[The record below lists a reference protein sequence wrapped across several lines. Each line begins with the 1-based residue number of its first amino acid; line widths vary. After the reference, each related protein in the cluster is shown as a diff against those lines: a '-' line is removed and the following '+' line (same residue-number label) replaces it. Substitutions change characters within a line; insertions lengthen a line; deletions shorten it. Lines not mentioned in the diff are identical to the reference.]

1 MAAAFT
7 EEEKA
12 VDDALRYP
20 KAYARLCRG
29 GGGGAAVGLPY
40 GHGPPHAFLP
50 YVLQPHEALRA
61 KDLNEMFPVTDAE
74 APPTANPRGFAN
86 LLWKQLDHLGNAGFD
101 PALFRVDA
109 FGNVL
114 YLHADSASPLAWDI
128 DHWFPCARG
137 GKTVPSNLRIV
148 QWQVCRK
155 KQNKLEFLMPWWD
168 LQLGVSVNQFLS
180 IFASKNSDFR
190 NRAFA
195 FIFADGSSEEL
206 SSLQVVEAHA
216 FPQHFSEMTRKVGLA
231 PAAIVSLRGSDNSVL
246 KSLDANRPI
255 RPNYPL
261 IASKKFT
268 GEKDENANLAIS
280 GHGPNLMK
288 ENNNPDAD
296 GYISNPYMS
305 IAMARDSLRQREEA
319 KKKQAE
325 LAELENEANELKQN
339 NEEERVAIQG
349 LEALLIK
356 RKRRVEKCRR
366 LAEAQSNYKAVLEK
380 MIRDA
385 MHQSV
390 VYKEQ
395 LRLNQAATSTLM
407 ARLEAQRA
415 MCDSS
420 ETELR
425 KKYQQRDDLERQI
438 KPERKR
444 YRVDD
449 GLLEERHSES
459 AKYLSARKLRSS
471 PLKQELRVFLEED
484 QRNSDA
490 YISLGDE
497 QIGEGTSTRA
507 SPFGKARNE
516 QLKVINF
523 PRRSVTFEQNT
534 VDSERGRTLVREK
547 LEELAIKERRRTRR
561 ERKETMA
568 PRETGTPMRSRND
581 KGKAT
586 MQQCY
591 ESETEKYHASE
602 TVSVPRTS
610 SLPPSPPYRVVGM
623 YGTPRYPTDKSILLQ
638 KSEVLQHRA
647 PRSEDDENMN
657 HVGKGNVDKWL
668 HMLMDN
674 QQEGHDAYHSSDE
687 QHDGDKEYASE
698 EQHDGDEE
706 YASEEQHDGDKEYA
720 SEEQH
725 DGDEEYASEEQQMQ
739 SRIDNESCRNE
750 INECSDEI
758 VEVEGDIA
766 SDQGTARCRNSFG
779 IKEREEKKIWFPRS
793 DSSRGFRSLPSSP
806 SKILGMRRGVE
817 CIGRKPKVAGED
829 DCRYGYADSVST
841 GSSGKFLNR
850 CKQAIKKAVN
860 K

>member
-12 VDDALRYP
+12 VDDALGYP
-20 KAYARLCRG
+20 KAYAKLCRG
-29 GGGGAAVGLPY
+29 GGGAVGLPY
-40 GHGPPHAFLP
+40 SHGPPHAFLP
-50 YVLQPHEALRA
+50 YILQPHEALRA

-109 FGNVL
+109 YGNVL

-195 FIFADGSSEEL
+195 FLFTHGASEEL
-206 SSLQVVEAHA
+206 NSLQVVEAHA
-216 FPQHFSEMTRKVGLA
+216 FPQHFSEMKTKVGLA
-231 PAAIVSLRGSDNSVL
+231 PAAIVSSRGSDNSVL
-246 KSLDANRPI
+246 KSLDANRPL
-255 RPNYPL
+255 RPSYPL
-261 IASKKFT
+261 IAAKKFT
-268 GEKDENANLAIS
+268 GDRDENVNLA
-280 GHGPNLMK
+280 GQGPNSTK

-296 GYISNPYMS
+296 GYISNPYLS

-325 LAELENEANELKQN
+325 LTELENEANELKQM

-356 RKRRVEKCRR
+356 RRRRVEKCRR

-425 KKYQQRDDLERQI
+425 KKYQHRDDLERQI

-449 GLLEERHSES
+449 GLLEERLSES
-459 AKYLSARKLRSS
+459 VKYLSARRLRSS

-484 QRNSDA
+484 QRYSDA
-490 YISLGDE
+490 YISLGE
-497 QIGEGTSTRA
+497 EEIGEGTSTRTQA
-507 SPFGKARNE
+507 FSNARNE
-516 QLKVINF
+516 PSKVINF
-523 PRRSVTFEQNT
+523 PRRSLSIEQNT
-534 VDSERGRTLVREK
+534 VDTERGRTLVREK
-547 LEELAIKERRRTRR
+547 LEELAIKERQHSRRR
-561 ERKETMA
+561 ETKETM
-568 PRETGTPMRSRND
+568 RSRGTGTPLRSRND
-581 KGKAT
+581 KAKAT
-586 MQQCY
+586 LQKCY
-591 ESETEKYHASE
+591 ESETEKYHVSE
-602 TVSVPRTS
+602 TVSIPRTS
-610 SLPPSPPYRVVGM
+610 SLPSPPYRAIGM
-623 YGTPRYPTDKSILLQ
+623 YGTSRYGTDQSMLLQ
-638 KSEVLQHRA
+638 KSEALHHLGFSR
-647 PRSEDDENMN
+647 PEDDENMN

-674 QQEGHDAYHSSDE
+674 QQEDHAVYHSSDE
-687 QHDGDKEYASE
+687 HDN
-698 EQHDGDEE
+698 DEE
-706 YASEEQHDGDKEYA
+706 NASD
-720 SEEQH
+720 
-725 DGDEEYASEEQQMQ
+725 EQQMQ
-739 SRIDNESCRNE
+739 SRIDEESCRNGVT
-750 INECSDEI
+750 ECSDEI
-758 VEVEGDIA
+758 VEVEDEIV
-766 SDQGTARCRNSFG
+766 SDQGAERGRNSFG

-793 DSSRGFRSLPSSP
+793 DSTRGFRSLPSSP

-817 CIGRKPKVAGED
+817 CMGRKPKVAGDD
-829 DCRYGYADSVST
+829 DCRYGYEDSVST
-841 GSSGKFLNR
+841 SSSKFLSR
-850 CKQAIKKAVN
+850 CKQAIKKAVH

>member
-1 MAAAFT
+1 MAAGFT

-12 VDDALRYP
+12 VDDAMGYP
-20 KAYARLCRG
+20 KAYARLCR

-74 APPTANPRGFAN
+74 APPTANPRGYAN

-109 FGNVL
+109 YGNVL

-195 FIFADGSSEEL
+195 FLFADGSGEEL

-231 PAAIVSLRGSDNSVL
+231 PAAIVSTKGPDNSVL
-246 KSLDANRPI
+246 KSLDANRPL

-268 GEKDENANLAIS
+268 GEKDENFNLPIS
-280 GHGPNLMK
+280 GQGPNSAK

-296 GYISNPYMS
+296 GYISNPYLS
-305 IAMARDSLRQREEA
+305 IAMARDSLRHREEA

-325 LAELENEANELKQN
+325 LTELENEANELKQK

-356 RKRRVEKCRR
+356 RKRRVEKCHR

-449 GLLEERHSES
+449 GLLEERHGES
-459 AKYLSARKLRSS
+459 VKYLSARKLRSS

-490 YISLGDE
+490 YISLGE
-497 QIGEGTSTRA
+497 EEIGEGTSTRA
-507 SPFGKARNE
+507 SAFSNARNE
-516 QLKVINF
+516 QSKVINF
-523 PRRSVTFEQNT
+523 PRRSLSIEQNT

-547 LEELAIKERRRTRR
+547 LEELAIKERRRSRRR
-561 ERKETMA
+561 ERMETMA
-568 PRETGTPMRSRND
+568 SRGAGTPMRSGDD
-581 KGKAT
+581 KDKAT

-610 SLPPSPPYRVVGM
+610 SLPPSPPYRAVGM
-623 YGTPRYPTDKSILLQ
+623 HGTPRYPADQSMLLQ
-638 KSEVLQHRA
+638 KSKVHHQHV

-674 QQEGHDAYHSSDE
+674 QQEGQAVYHCSDE
-687 QHDGDKEYASE
+687 QHDDEEENASE
-698 EQHDGDEE
+698 EQH
-706 YASEEQHDGDKEYA
+706 
-720 SEEQH
+720 
-725 DGDEEYASEEQQMQ
+725 MQ
-739 SRIDNESCRNE
+739 SRIDEESCRNE
-750 INECSDEI
+750 ITECSDEI
-758 VEVEGDIA
+758 AEVEGDIA
-766 SDQGTARCRNSFG
+766 SDQGTALCRDSFG

-793 DSSRGFRSLPSSP
+793 DNSRGFRSLPSSP

-829 DCRYGYADSVST
+829 DCRYGYEDAVST
-841 GSSGKFLNR
+841 SSSKFLSR

>member
-12 VDDALRYP
+12 VDDALGYP
-20 KAYARLCRG
+20 KAYAGLCSG

-109 FGNVL
+109 YGNVL

-128 DHWFPCARG
+128 DHWFPCVRG

-168 LQLGVSVNQFLS
+168 LQLGISVNQFLS
-180 IFASKNSDFR
+180 IVASKNSDFR

-195 FIFADGSSEEL
+195 FLFADGSSEEL

-231 PAAIVSLRGSDNSVL
+231 PAAIVSARGSDSSVL
-246 KSLDANRPI
+246 KSLDANRPL

-268 GEKDENANLAIS
+268 GEKDENVNLAIS
-280 GHGPNLMK
+280 GHGTNSTK
-288 ENNNPDAD
+288 ENNKPDAD
-296 GYISNPYMS
+296 RYISNPYLS

-325 LAELENEANELKQN
+325 LTELENEANELKQK

-449 GLLEERHSES
+449 GLLEERHNES
-459 AKYLSARKLRSS
+459 VKYLSARRLRSS

-484 QRNSDA
+484 QRNSEA
-490 YISLGDE
+490 YNSLGE
-497 QIGEGTSTRA
+497 EEIGEGTSTRVSA
-507 SPFGKARNE
+507 FSNARNE
-516 QLKVINF
+516 PSKVINF
-523 PRRSVTFEQNT
+523 PRRSLSIEQNT

-547 LEELAIKERRRTRR
+547 LEELAIKERRHSRRR
-561 ERKETMA
+561 EIKETMA
-568 PRETGTPMRSRND
+568 SRGTGTPMRSRDD

-591 ESETEKYHASE
+591 ESENEKYHASE

-610 SLPPSPPYRVVGM
+610 SLPPSPPYRAVGM
-623 YGTPRYPTDKSILLQ
+623 YGTPRYPTDQSILLQ
-638 KSEVLQHRA
+638 KCEVLHHRRV
-647 PRSEDDENMN
+647 PRSEDDETMN

-674 QQEGHDAYHSSDE
+674 QQECPAVYHSSDE
-687 QHDGDKEYASE
+687 QHDDD
-698 EQHDGDEE
+698 EQN
-706 YASEEQHDGDKEYA
+706 
-720 SEEQH
+720 
-725 DGDEEYASEEQQMQ
+725 ASEEQQIQ
-739 SRIDNESCRNE
+739 SRIDEESCRNE
-750 INECSDEI
+750 ITECSDEI

-766 SDQGTARCRNSFG
+766 SDQEAARCRNSFG
-779 IKEREEKKIWFPRS
+779 IKEREEKKIRFPRS

-829 DCRYGYADSVST
+829 DCRYGYDDSVST
-841 GSSGKFLNR
+841 SSSKFLSR

>member
-12 VDDALRYP
+12 VDDAMGYP

-50 YVLQPHEALRA
+50 YVLQPHEALRV

-109 FGNVL
+109 YGNVL

-155 KQNKLEFLMPWWD
+155 KHNKLEFLMPWWD

-195 FIFADGSSEEL
+195 FLFADGSSEEL
-206 SSLQVVEAHA
+206 SSLQVVEAHV

-231 PAAIVSLRGSDNSVL
+231 PAAIVSTRASDNSVL
-246 KSLDANRPI
+246 KSLDANRPL

-261 IASKKFT
+261 IASKKFM
-268 GEKDENANLAIS
+268 GEKDENVNLAIS
-280 GHGPNLMK
+280 GHGPNSTK

-296 GYISNPYMS
+296 GYISNPHFS

-325 LAELENEANELKQN
+325 LTELENEANELKQK

-425 KKYQQRDDLERQI
+425 KKYQQRDDLERQV

-449 GLLEERHSES
+449 GLLEERRSES
-459 AKYLSARKLRSS
+459 VKYLSARRLRSS

-484 QRNSDA
+484 QRNSEA
-490 YISLGDE
+490 YISIGE
-497 QIGEGTSTRA
+497 EEIGEGTSTRTSA
-507 SPFGKARNE
+507 FGNTRNE
-516 QLKVINF
+516 SLKVINF
-523 PRRSVTFEQNT
+523 PRRSHSIEQNT

-547 LEELAIKERRRTRR
+547 LEELAIKGRHRSRRR

-568 PRETGTPMRSRND
+568 SRGTGTPMRSRDD

-586 MQQCY
+586 MRQCY

-602 TVSVPRTS
+602 TFSVPRTS
-610 SLPPSPPYRVVGM
+610 SLPPSPPYRAVGI
-623 YGTPRYPTDKSILLQ
+623 YGTPRYPTDQSMLMQ
-638 KSEVLQHRA
+638 KNEVLHHQRV

-657 HVGKGNVDKWL
+657 HIGKGNVDKWL

-674 QQEGHDAYHSSDE
+674 QQEGPGVYHSSDE
-687 QHDGDKEYASE
+687 HGN
-698 EQHDGDEE
+698 DEE
-706 YASEEQHDGDKEYA
+706 NASDEQK
-720 SEEQH
+720 
-725 DGDEEYASEEQQMQ
+725 MQ
-739 SRIDNESCRNE
+739 NRIDEESCRNE
-750 INECSDEI
+750 ITECSDEI
-758 VEVEGDIA
+758 VELEDDIA
-766 SDQGTARCRNSFG
+766 SDQGTARCRNTFG

-817 CIGRKPKVAGED
+817 CIGRKPKVAGDD
-829 DCRYGYADSVST
+829 DCRYGYDDSVST
-841 GSSGKFLNR
+841 SSSKFLSR

>member
-1 MAAAFT
+1 MAAFT

-12 VDDALRYP
+12 VDDALGYP

-29 GGGGAAVGLPY
+29 GAVGLPY
-40 GHGPPHAFLP
+40 SHGPPQAFFP
-50 YVLQPHEALRA
+50 YALQPHEALRA

-109 FGNVL
+109 YGNVL

-180 IFASKNSDFR
+180 IFASKNADFR

-195 FIFADGSSEEL
+195 FLFADGASEEL
-206 SSLQVVEAHA
+206 NSLQVVEAHA
-216 FPQHFSEMTRKVGLA
+216 FPQHFSEMKRKVGLA
-231 PAAIVSLRGSDNSVL
+231 PAAIVSSRGFENSVL
-246 KSLDANRPI
+246 KSLDANRPL

-261 IASKKFT
+261 IAAKKFV
-268 GEKDENANLAIS
+268 GEKDENANVAVS
-280 GHGPNLMK
+280 SYGPNSTK
-288 ENNNPDAD
+288 ENNSPDAD
-296 GYISNPYMS
+296 GYISNPYLS

-325 LAELENEANELKQN
+325 LTELENAANELKQK

-356 RKRRVEKCRR
+356 RRRRVAKCRR

-425 KKYQQRDDLERQI
+425 KKYQQRDDLERKIRPFTDQA
-438 KPERKR
+438 RKR

-449 GLLEERHSES
+449 GLLEQRHSES
-459 AKYLSARKLRSS
+459 VKYLSARRLSS

-490 YISLGDE
+490 YISIGE
-497 QIGEGTSTRA
+497 EEIGEGTSTL
-507 SPFGKARNE
+507 GNDRNE
-516 QLKVINF
+516 PFKVISF
-523 PRRSVTFEQNT
+523 PRRSLGTKEKT
-534 VDSERGRTLVREK
+534 VATEGGRISVREK
-547 LEELAIKERRRTRR
+547 LEHLAIKERRRSRR
-561 ERKETMA
+561 ERKETM
-568 PRETGTPMRSRND
+568 PYRGIGTPVRSRDD
-581 KGKAT
+581 KGKVT
-586 MQQCY
+586 NLQCDTN
-591 ESETEKYHASE
+591 ESEIEKYHASE
-602 TVSVPRTS
+602 TASLPRTP
-610 SLPPSPPYRVVGM
+610 SLPPSPPYRAIGM
-623 YGTPRYPTDKSILLQ
+623 YGTARYPTDQSMLLQ
-638 KSEVLQHRA
+638 KNEVLHSRG
-647 PRSEDDENMN
+647 RSEDENMN
-657 HVGKGNVDKWL
+657 NVGKGNVDKWL

-674 QQEGHDAYHSSDE
+674 QQEGSAVYHSP
-687 QHDGDKEYASE
+687 E
-698 EQHDGDEE
+698 EHNNDEE
-706 YASEEQHDGDKEYA
+706 NASH
-720 SEEQH
+720 
-725 DGDEEYASEEQQMQ
+725 EQQMQ
-739 SRIDNESCRNE
+739 SRIDEESYRNE
-750 INECSDEI
+750 ITECSDDI
-758 VEVEGDIA
+758 VEVGDEIA
-766 SDQGTARCRNSFG
+766 TDQGTARCINSFE
-779 IKEREEKKIWFPRS
+779 IKEREDKKIWFPRS
-793 DSSRGFRSLPSSP
+793 DSARGFRSLPSSP

-817 CIGRKPKVAGED
+817 CIGRKPKVAGDD
-829 DCRYGYADSVST
+829 DCRYGYEDAMST
-841 GSSGKFLNR
+841 SSSKFLSR

>member
-1 MAAAFT
+1 MMAAAFT

-12 VDDALRYP
+12 VDDALGYP

-29 GGGGAAVGLPY
+29 GGGAVGLPY
-40 GHGPPHAFLP
+40 SHGPPHVFLP
-50 YVLQPHEALRA
+50 YVLQPHEALRG
-61 KDLNEMFPVTDAE
+61 KDLNDMFPVTDAE

-109 FGNVL
+109 YGNVL

-137 GKTVPSNLRIV
+137 GKTVPSNLRIM

-195 FIFADGSSEEL
+195 YLFTHGASEEL

-216 FPQHFSEMTRKVGLA
+216 FPQHFSEMKTKVGLA
-231 PAAIVSLRGSDNSVL
+231 PAAIVSSRGSDNSVL

-255 RPNYPL
+255 RPSYPL
-261 IASKKFT
+261 IAAKKFT
-268 GEKDENANLAIS
+268 GERDENVHLS
-280 GHGPNLMK
+280 GQGPNSTK

-296 GYISNPYMS
+296 GYISNPYLS

-319 KKKQAE
+319 KKQQAE
-325 LAELENEANELKQN
+325 LAELENEANELRQK

-356 RKRRVEKCRR
+356 RRRRVEKCRR

-420 ETELR
+420 EGELR

-459 AKYLSARKLRSS
+459 VKYLSARRLRSS

-484 QRNSDA
+484 LRNSDA
-490 YISLGDE
+490 YLSLGE
-497 QIGEGTSTRA
+497 EETEEGTSTRTPA
-507 SPFGKARNE
+507 FGNARNE
-516 QLKVINF
+516 PLKVINF
-523 PRRSVTFEQNT
+523 PRRSSSIAQNT
-534 VDSERGRTLVREK
+534 VDTERGRTLVREK
-547 LEELAIKERRRTRR
+547 LEELSIKERQHSRRR
-561 ERKETMA
+561 EGKETM
-568 PRETGTPMRSRND
+568 RSRRTGTPIRSRDD
-581 KGKAT
+581 KAKPT
-586 MQQCY
+586 MQKCY
-591 ESETEKYHASE
+591 ESEAEKYHASE
-602 TVSVPRTS
+602 TVSVPRAS
-610 SLPPSPPYRVVGM
+610 SLPSPPYRATGM
-623 YGTPRYPTDKSILLQ
+623 YGTSRYVTDQSVLLQ
-638 KSEVLQHRA
+638 KSEALHHRGFTRA
-647 PRSEDDENMN
+647 EDGENMN
-657 HVGKGNVDKWL
+657 HVGKGNVDRWL

-674 QQEGHDAYHSSDE
+674 QQEDHAVYHSSDE
-687 QHDGDKEYASE
+687 HDN
-698 EQHDGDEE
+698 DEE
-706 YASEEQHDGDKEYA
+706 NASDEQRT
-720 SEEQH
+720 
-725 DGDEEYASEEQQMQ
+725 Q
-739 SRIDNESCRNE
+739 SRVDQESCRNGVT
-750 INECSDEI
+750 ECSDEI
-758 VEVEGDIA
+758 VEVEDEIV
-766 SDQGTARCRNSFG
+766 SDQGAERGRNSFG
-779 IKEREEKKIWFPRS
+779 IKDREEKKIWFPRS
-793 DSSRGFRSLPSSP
+793 DSTRGFRSLPSSP
-806 SKILGMRRGVE
+806 SMILGMRKGVE
-817 CIGRKPKVAGED
+817 RMAVDDDRK
-829 DCRYGYADSVST
+829 YGYEDSVSR
-841 GSSGKFLNR
+841 SSTKFLSR

>member
-1 MAAAFT
+1 MMAAAFT

-12 VDDALRYP
+12 VDDALGYP

-29 GGGGAAVGLPY
+29 GGGGLAVGLPY

-50 YVLQPHEALRA
+50 YVLQPNEALRA
-61 KDLNEMFPVTDAE
+61 KDLNDMFPVTDAE

-109 FGNVL
+109 YGNVL

-168 LQLGVSVNQFLS
+168 LQLGISVNQFLS

-195 FIFADGSSEEL
+195 FLFADGSSEEL

-231 PAAIVSLRGSDNSVL
+231 PAAIVSTRGSDNSVL
-246 KSLDANRPI
+246 KSLDANRPL

-268 GEKDENANLAIS
+268 GEKDENVNLAIS
-280 GHGPNLMK
+280 GHGTNSTK

-296 GYISNPYMS
+296 GYISNPYLS

-325 LAELENEANELKQN
+325 LTELENEANELKQK

-449 GLLEERHSES
+449 GLLEERHNES
-459 AKYLSARKLRSS
+459 VKYLSARRLRSS

-490 YISLGDE
+490 YISLGE
-497 QIGEGTSTRA
+497 EEIGEGTSNRA
-507 SPFGKARNE
+507 SAFGNDRNE
-516 QLKVINF
+516 PLKVINF
-523 PRRSVTFEQNT
+523 PRRSLSIEQNT

-547 LEELAIKERRRTRR
+547 LEELAIKGRRRSRR
-561 ERKETMA
+561 GEIKETMA
-568 PRETGTPMRSRND
+568 SRGTGTPMRSRD
-581 KGKAT
+581 DRGKAT

-610 SLPPSPPYRVVGM
+610 SLPPSPPYRAVGM
-623 YGTPRYPTDKSILLQ
+623 YGTPRYPTDQSILLQ
-638 KSEVLQHRA
+638 KSEMLHHRRV

-674 QQEGHDAYHSSDE
+674 QQDCHAVYHSSDE
-687 QHDGDKEYASE
+687 QHDK
-698 EQHDGDEE
+698 DEE
-706 YASEEQHDGDKEYA
+706 N
-720 SEEQH
+720 
-725 DGDEEYASEEQQMQ
+725 ASEEQQIQ
-739 SRIDNESCRNE
+739 IRINEESCRNE
-750 INECSDEI
+750 ITECSDEI
-758 VEVEGDIA
+758 IEVEGDIA

-793 DSSRGFRSLPSSP
+793 DSNRGFRSLPSSP

-817 CIGRKPKVAGED
+817 CIGRKPKVAGEA
-829 DCRYGYADSVST
+829 DCRYGYDDSVST
-841 GSSGKFLNR
+841 SSSKFLSR

>member
-12 VDDALRYP
+12 VDDALGYP
-20 KAYARLCRG
+20 KAYVRLCRG
-29 GGGGAAVGLPY
+29 GAVGLPY
-40 GHGPPHAFLP
+40 CHGPPHAFLP
-50 YVLQPHEALRA
+50 YVLQPHEAMRA
-61 KDLNEMFPVTDAE
+61 KDLNEMFPVVDSE
-74 APPTANPRGFAN
+74 APPTANPRGYAN

-109 FGNVL
+109 YGNVL
-114 YLHADSASPLAWDI
+114 YLHADSASPLAWEI

-180 IFASKNSDFR
+180 IFASKNADFR

-195 FIFADGSSEEL
+195 FLFADGASEEL
-206 SSLQVVEAHA
+206 NSLQPVEAHA
-216 FPQHFSEMTRKVGLA
+216 FPQHFSEMKRKVGLA
-231 PAAIVSLRGSDNSVL
+231 PAAIVSTKGSDNSVL
-246 KSLDANRPI
+246 RSLDANRPL

-261 IASKKFT
+261 IAAKKFT
-268 GEKDENANLAIS
+268 GEKDENVNFVLS
-280 GHGPNLMK
+280 SHGPSSMK

-296 GYISNPYMS
+296 GYISNPYLS

-325 LAELENEANELKQN
+325 LTELENEANELNQK

-349 LEALLIK
+349 LESLLIK

-385 MHQSV
+385 MHQCV

-395 LRLNQAATSTLM
+395 LRLNQAATSSLL
-407 ARLEAQRA
+407 ARLEAQRS

-425 KKYQQRDDLERQI
+425 KKYQQKDDLERQVNQA
-438 KPERKR
+438 RKR

-459 AKYLSARKLRSS
+459 VKYLSARRLRSS

-484 QRNSDA
+484 QRNSDP
-490 YISLGDE
+490 YISLGDDE
-497 QIGEGTSTRA
+497 VREEETS
-507 SPFGKARNE
+507 GLGDARN
-516 QLKVINF
+516 VIRF
-523 PRRSVTFEQNT
+523 PRRSLYTEENT
-534 VDSERGRTLVREK
+534 VDTERGRTSVREK
-547 LEELAIKERRRTRR
+547 LEELAIKEQRRSRRR
-561 ERKETMA
+561 ERNGTSM
-568 PRETGTPMRSRND
+568 RSRGTGTPMRSKDD

-586 MQQCY
+586 IVQSDLN
-591 ESETEKYHASE
+591 ESDVEKYHASE
-602 TVSVPRTS
+602 TVSVPRSS
-610 SLPPSPPYRVVGM
+610 SLPPSPPYRAVGM
-623 YGTPRYPTDKSILLQ
+623 YGTARSHTDQLLQ
-638 KSEVLQHRA
+638 RNEGRQPRGVG
-647 PRSEDDENMN
+647 RSEDGENMN
-657 HVGKGNVDKWL
+657 HVGKGNVDRWL

-674 QQEGHDAYHSSDE
+674 QQEEGPAVYNS
-687 QHDGDKEYASE
+687 SE
-698 EQHDGDEE
+698 EYNNDEE
-706 YASEEQHDGDKEYA
+706 SEEPQMK
-720 SEEQH
+720 SRV
-725 DGDEEYASEEQQMQ
+725 DE
-739 SRIDNESCRNE
+739 ESCRNE
-750 INECSDEI
+750 ITECSDEI
-758 VEVEGDIA
+758 VEVEDETETA
-766 SDQGTARCRNSFG
+766 TDQGTERCRNSFG
-779 IKEREEKKIWFPRS
+779 IKEREDKKIWFPKS
-793 DSSRGFRSLPSSP
+793 DSARGFRSLPSSP

-817 CIGRKPKVAGED
+817 CISRKPKVAGNE
-829 DCRYGYADSVST
+829 DCRYGYEDSVPTSN
-841 GSSGKFLNR
+841 SKFLSR

>member
-12 VDDALRYP
+12 VDDALGYP

-61 KDLNEMFPVTDAE
+61 KDMNEMFPVTDAE

-109 FGNVL
+109 YGNVL
-114 YLHADSASPLAWDI
+114 YLHADSASPLGWDI

-168 LQLGVSVNQFLS
+168 LQLGISVNQFLS

-195 FIFADGSSEEL
+195 FLFADGSSEEL

-231 PAAIVSLRGSDNSVL
+231 PAAIVSTRGSDNSVL
-246 KSLDANRPI
+246 KSLDANRPL
-255 RPNYPL
+255 RLNYPL

-268 GEKDENANLAIS
+268 GEKDENVNLAIS
-280 GHGPNLMK
+280 GHGANSTK

-296 GYISNPYMS
+296 GYISNPYLS
-305 IAMARDSLRQREEA
+305 IAMARDSLKQREEA

-325 LAELENEANELKQN
+325 LAELENEANELKQK

-425 KKYQQRDDLERQI
+425 KRYQQRDDLERQI

-459 AKYLSARKLRSS
+459 VKYLSARRLRSS
-471 PLKQELRVFLEED
+471 PLKQELRVFLEEG
-484 QRNSDA
+484 QRNSEA
-490 YISLGDE
+490 YNSLGE
-497 QIGEGTSTRA
+497 EEIVEGTSTRPSA
-507 SPFGKARNE
+507 FSNARNE
-516 QLKVINF
+516 PSNVINF
-523 PRRSVTFEQNT
+523 PRRYLFIEQNT
-534 VDSERGRTLVREK
+534 VDSERGRALVREK
-547 LEELAIKERRRTRR
+547 LEELAIKGRRSRRR
-561 ERKETMA
+561 EIKETMTS
-568 PRETGTPMRSRND
+568 RGTGTPMRSRDN

-591 ESETEKYHASE
+591 ESE
-602 TVSVPRTS
+602 
-610 SLPPSPPYRVVGM
+610 
-623 YGTPRYPTDKSILLQ
+623 
-638 KSEVLQHRA
+638 
-647 PRSEDDENMN
+647 SEDDETMN
-657 HVGKGNVDKWL
+657 HISKGNVDKWL
-668 HMLMDN
+668 HMLIDN
-674 QQEGHDAYHSSDE
+674 QQECPAVYHSSDE
-687 QHDGDKEYASE
+687 QHDGDEENASE
-698 EQHDGDEE
+698 EQHI
-706 YASEEQHDGDKEYA
+706 
-720 SEEQH
+720 
-725 DGDEEYASEEQQMQ
+725 Q
-739 SRIDNESCRNE
+739 SRIDEESCRNE
-750 INECSDEI
+750 ITECSDEI

-766 SDQGTARCRNSFG
+766 SDQGTARCRDSFG

-817 CIGRKPKVAGED
+817 CIGRKPKVAGEE
-829 DCRYGYADSVST
+829 DCKYGYEDPVST
-841 GSSGKFLNR
+841 SSGKFLSR

>member
-12 VDDALRYP
+12 VDDGLGYP

-29 GGGGAAVGLPY
+29 GAVGLPY
-40 GHGPPHAFLP
+40 CHGPPHAFLP
-50 YVLQPHEALRA
+50 YVLQPHEAMRA
-61 KDLNEMFPVTDAE
+61 KDLNEMFPVVDAE
-74 APPTANPRGFAN
+74 APPTANPRGYAN

-101 PALFRVDA
+101 PSLFRVDA
-109 FGNVL
+109 YGNVL

-180 IFASKNSDFR
+180 IFASKNAEFR

-195 FIFADGSSEEL
+195 FLFADGAGEEL
-206 SSLQVVEAHA
+206 NSLQVVEAHA
-216 FPQHFSEMTRKVGLA
+216 FPQHFSDMKRKVGLA
-231 PAAIVSLRGSDNSVL
+231 PAAIVSSRGSDNSVL
-246 KSLDANRPI
+246 KSLDANRPL

-261 IASKKFT
+261 ITAKKFN
-268 GEKDENANLAIS
+268 GEKDENVNLAVS
-280 GHGPNLMK
+280 NHGPNSTK

-296 GYISNPYMS
+296 GYLSNPYLS

-325 LAELENEANELKQN
+325 LTELENEANELQQK
-339 NEEERVAIQG
+339 NEEEKVAIQG

-366 LAEAQSNYKAVLEK
+366 LAEAQSNYKSVLEK

-385 MHQSV
+385 MHQCV

-395 LRLNQAATSTLM
+395 LRLNQAATTSLM

-420 ETELR
+420 ETDLR
-425 KKYQQRDDLERQI
+425 KKYQQKDDLERQI
-438 KPERKR
+438 NQARKR

-449 GLLEERHSES
+449 GLLEERHGES
-459 AKYLSARKLRSS
+459 VKYLSARRFSS
-471 PLKQELRVFLEED
+471 PHKQELRVFLEED

-490 YISLGDE
+490 YISLRDE
-497 QIGEGTSTRA
+497 EIGEGTSRL
-507 SPFGKARNE
+507 GNVRNE
-516 QLKVINF
+516 QFKVISF
-523 PRRSVTFEQNT
+523 PRRSQCSEDNT
-534 VDSERGRTLVREK
+534 VDTERGRTSVREK
-547 LEELAIKERRRTRR
+547 LEELAIKERRRGRRR
-561 ERKETMA
+561 ERIS
-568 PRETGTPMRSRND
+568 TPMRSRRTVTPLRSRDD

-586 MQQCY
+586 IVQY
-591 ESETEKYHASE
+591 DPNESDIEKYHASE
-602 TVSVPRTS
+602 TVSRPRTS
-610 SLPPSPPYRVVGM
+610 SLPPSPPYRAVGV
-623 YGTPRYPTDKSILLQ
+623 YGARYPTDQTMVSQ
-638 KSEVLQHRA
+638 RDDRRPSHGFG
-647 PRSEDDENMN
+647 RSEDDENVN

-674 QQEGHDAYHSSDE
+674 QREDPAAYHSSEEYNNDE
-687 QHDGDKEYASE
+687 ENASE
-698 EQHDGDEE
+698 EHQMQRRVDEE
-706 YASEEQHDGDKEYA
+706 
-720 SEEQH
+720 
-725 DGDEEYASEEQQMQ
+725 
-739 SRIDNESCRNE
+739 SCKNE
-750 INECSDEI
+750 ITECSDEI
-758 VEVEGDIA
+758 VEVEDETA
-766 SDQGTARCRNSFG
+766 TVQGTARCGDSFD
-779 IKEREEKKIWFPRS
+779 IKEREEKKIWFPRT

-806 SKILGMRRGVE
+806 SKIQGMRKGVE
-817 CIGRKPKVAGED
+817 CISRRPKVAGDED
-829 DCRYGYADSVST
+829 FRSGYDDSVST
-841 GSSGKFLNR
+841 SSSKFLSR

>member
-1 MAAAFT
+1 MAAAAFT

-12 VDDALRYP
+12 VDDAMGYP

-29 GGGGAAVGLPY
+29 GGGAVGLPY
-40 GHGPPHAFLP
+40 AHGPPHTFLP

-61 KDLNEMFPVTDAE
+61 KDLNDMFPVTDAE

-109 FGNVL
+109 YGNVL

-155 KQNKLEFLMPWWD
+155 KHNKLEFLMPWWD

-195 FIFADGSSEEL
+195 FMFADGSSEEL

-231 PAAIVSLRGSDNSVL
+231 PAAIVSTRGSDSSVL
-246 KSLDANRPI
+246 KSLDANRPL
-255 RPNYPL
+255 RSNYPL

-280 GHGPNLMK
+280 GHGPNSAK

-296 GYISNPYMS
+296 GYITNPYLS

-325 LAELENEANELKQN
+325 LTELENEANELKQK

-425 KKYQQRDDLERQI
+425 KKYQHRDDLERQI

-459 AKYLSARKLRSS
+459 VKYLSARRLSS

-490 YISLGDE
+490 YISLGE
-497 QIGEGTSTRA
+497 GEIGQGTSTHA
-507 SPFGKARNE
+507 SAFGNARNE

-523 PRRSVTFEQNT
+523 PRRSLSIEHNN

-547 LEELAIKERRRTRR
+547 LEELAIKERHRSRRR
-561 ERKETMA
+561 ERKDTMA
-568 PRETGTPMRSRND
+568 SRGAGTPIRSRD
-581 KGKAT
+581 GKGTAT
-586 MQQCY
+586 MQQRY
-591 ESETEKYHASE
+591 ETETEKYHASE
-602 TVSVPRTS
+602 TVSVPRSS
-610 SLPPSPPYRVVGM
+610 SLPPSPPYRTVGM
-623 YGTPRYPTDKSILLQ
+623 HGTPRYPTDQSTMLQ
-638 KSEVLQHRA
+638 KSEVLHHRRV
-647 PRSEDDENMN
+647 PRSEDDGNMN

-668 HMLMDN
+668 HMLMNN
-674 QQEGHDAYHSSDE
+674 QQEDPAAYHSSDE
-687 QHDGDKEYASE
+687 QHEDDEENASEEQHNDAEENASE
-698 EQHDGDEE
+698 EQHDDAE
-706 YASEEQHDGDKEYA
+706 DN
-720 SEEQH
+720 
-725 DGDEEYASEEQQMQ
+725 ASEEQQMP
-739 SRIDNESCRNE
+739 SRIDEESCRNE
-750 INECSDEI
+750 ITECSDEI
-758 VEVEGDIA
+758 VEVEDEIA
-766 SDQGTARCRNSFG
+766 SDQGTARSRNSFG

-817 CIGRKPKVAGED
+817 CIGRKPKVVGED
-829 DCRYGYADSVST
+829 ASRYRYEDSVST
-841 GSSGKFLNR
+841 SSSKFLSR
-850 CKQAIKKAVN
+850 CKQAIKKAVI